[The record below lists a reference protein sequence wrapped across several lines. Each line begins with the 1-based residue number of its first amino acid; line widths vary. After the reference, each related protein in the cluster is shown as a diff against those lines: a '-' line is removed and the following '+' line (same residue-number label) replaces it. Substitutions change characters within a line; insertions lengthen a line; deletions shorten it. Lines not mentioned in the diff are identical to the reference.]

1 MKEQLKQTDPTNM
14 YICSR
19 ECHLVGG
26 CPVVLTLLT
35 ATKFEPSLIA
45 QMLQLIKCN
54 KVSFNHQLNYNMN
67 ILMLEVKK
75 LKLKQA
81 PFLENVSK
89 IWEMEAADLDPCT
102 NVLDGNLEPMNH

>member
-1 MKEQLKQTDPTNM
+1 
-14 YICSR
+14 
-19 ECHLVGG
+19 
-26 CPVVLTLLT
+26 
-35 ATKFEPSLIA
+35 
-45 QMLQLIKCN
+45 
-54 KVSFNHQLNYNMN
+54 
-67 ILMLEVKK
+67 MLEVKK